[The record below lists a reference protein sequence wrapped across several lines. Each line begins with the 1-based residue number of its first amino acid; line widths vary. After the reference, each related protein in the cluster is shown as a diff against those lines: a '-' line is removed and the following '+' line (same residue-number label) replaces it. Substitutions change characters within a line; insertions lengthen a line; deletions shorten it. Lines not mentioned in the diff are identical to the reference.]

1 MQLFD
6 IVTCLQHKL
15 ARHSIR
21 MVHLQLH
28 GYRPDRFLSRHSVL
42 PNLTLRGP
50 GDGGQPLESLV
61 FQVAQHSRLALIQR
75 NPWIF
80 SSS

>member
-28 GYRPDRFLSRHSVL
+28 GYRSDRFLSSHSVL

-50 GDGGQPLESLV
+50 GDRGQPLESLV
-61 FQVAQHSRLALIQR
+61 FQAAQHSRLPLKQY

-80 SSS
+80 